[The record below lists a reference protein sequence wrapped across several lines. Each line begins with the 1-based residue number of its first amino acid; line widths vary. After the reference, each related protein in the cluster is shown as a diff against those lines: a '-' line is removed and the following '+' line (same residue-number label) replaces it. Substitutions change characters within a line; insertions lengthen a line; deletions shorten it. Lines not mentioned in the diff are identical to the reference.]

1 MNILVTGGAGFIGSH
16 LVDRLLAKGEVVVCV
31 DNLFLGK
38 KQHLKDALK
47 NENFKLCIFDLL
59 DLNELDALFKKEK
72 FDFVY
77 HLAANSDIKAGIVST
92 NRDLQL
98 TFLITYNI
106 LECMRKNNVGKIL
119 FTSSPTVFGI
129 HNKSLTEDLP
139 MKPESL
145 YGASK
150 LASEAYLR
158 AFSSLYNIQTWILR
172 LSNMVGERTT
182 HGILFDFLEKVKN
195 NSKELIVLGDG
206 NQNKPYMYVQ
216 ELIDIMF
223 FIVENAQE
231 QFNDFNVGPKDGVS
245 VSVIAMLFLEKFGS
259 GQKIKY
265 TGGKTGWKG
274 DIPFYSHNSIK
285 LNTLGWEPA
294 LSSKD
299 AVHKGINKMREAS

>member
-1 MNILVTGGAGFIGSH
+1 MKILVTGGAGFIGSH
-16 LVDRLLAKGEVVVCV
+16 LVDRLLLKGESVVCV
-31 DNLFLGK
+31 DNFLLGK
-38 KQHLKDALK
+38 KHHLKVALTDD
-47 NENFKLCIFDLL
+47 NFKLCVFDLL
-59 DLNELDALFKKEK
+59 DLNELDALFKQEK

-77 HLAANSDIKAGIVST
+77 HLASNSDIKAGVEST

-106 LECMRKNNVGKIL
+106 LECMRKHNVGKIL
-119 FTSSPTVFGI
+119 FTSSPAVFGI

-150 LASEAYLR
+150 LASEAYLH

-182 HGILFDFLEKVKN
+182 HGILFDFLVKVKN

-216 ELIDIMF
+216 ELIDSMF
-223 FIVENAQE
+223 FILENSHK
-231 QFNDFNVGPKDGVS
+231 QFNEFNVGPKDGVS
-245 VSVIAMLFLEKFGS
+245 VSVIATLFLEKFGN

-285 LNTLGWEPA
+285 LNT
-294 LSSKD
+294 D
-299 AVHKGINKMREAS
+299 